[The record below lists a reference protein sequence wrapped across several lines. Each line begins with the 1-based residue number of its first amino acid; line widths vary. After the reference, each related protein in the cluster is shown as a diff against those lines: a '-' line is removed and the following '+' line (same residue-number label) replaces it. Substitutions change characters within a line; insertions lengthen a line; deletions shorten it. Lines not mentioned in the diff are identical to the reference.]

1 MTQHAVAKYFDANHI
16 LGLGV
21 EFAGFVDKQ
30 GRIFDHACKNEINLS
45 KEQKK
50 MFFMM
55 NALNTSM
62 QGDYDEDLGVVK
74 YTVAE
79 RGNSKI
85 ICIPIQKGTI
95 VLMINRSIDHRQ
107 IIKRILE
114 NIGDV
119 KRTSENISIIKSPG
133 NLLSM
138 VRIAS

>member
-1 MTQHAVAKYFDANHI
+1 MTQHVVTKYFDANHI

-21 EFAGFVDKQ
+21 EFAGFIDKQ
-30 GRIFDHACKNEINLS
+30 GHIFDHACKNEINLS
-45 KEQKK
+45 KEQKE

-62 QGDYDEDLGVVK
+62 QGDYDEDLGAVK
-74 YTVAE
+74 YTVTE

-85 ICIPIQKGTI
+85 ICVPIQKGTI
-95 VLMINRSIDHRQ
+95 VLMLNRSINHHQ

-119 KRTSENISIIKSPG
+119 KRTLMSISVIKSPG
-133 NLLSM
+133 NILSM
-138 VRIAS
+138 VRIVS